1 MVASYE
7 IVGLS
12 NIVTTF
18 LPPFVHMAW
27 DELNHRNTRQ
37 LRSLASH
44 DFPEKKRLPYF
55 ERFSAE
61 KLDYSVAFTNKTTSH
76 PSLRSNSSSSTP
88 PSVTTVCL
96 PPLPEY

>member
-18 LPPFVHMAW
+18 LPPFVHIAW
-27 DELNHRNTRQ
+27 DELNHKNPRQ

-44 DFPEKKRLPYF
+44 DFPEKKDSLILSGFRLKNLINP
-55 ERFSAE
+55 
-61 KLDYSVAFTNKTTSH
+61 
-76 PSLRSNSSSSTP
+76 
-88 PSVTTVCL
+88 
-96 PPLPEY
+96 

>member
-7 IVGLS
+7 TVGLS

-27 DELNHRNTRQ
+27 DELKHRNVRQ

-44 DFPEKKRLPYF
+44 NFPEKKLPYF

-61 KLDYSVAFTNKTTSH
+61 KLD
-76 PSLRSNSSSSTP
+76 
-88 PSVTTVCL
+88 
-96 PPLPEY
+96 